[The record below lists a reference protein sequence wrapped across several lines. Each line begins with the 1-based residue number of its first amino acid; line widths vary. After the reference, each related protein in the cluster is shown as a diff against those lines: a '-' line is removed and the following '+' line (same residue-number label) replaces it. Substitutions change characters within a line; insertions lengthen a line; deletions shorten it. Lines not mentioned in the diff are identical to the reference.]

1 MRGLSYPVYTV
12 GAINAIFFGVYTRT
26 LDSLSTSSAMD
37 SSKLLSVFTAGCVA
51 GAAQL
56 SLAVPVDLVKVRL
69 QADQGERMSGDYHGH
84 HGHHHGC
91 HCHYRKVQGA
101 LGLSEERIQ
110 TGGSEGLLQGTGHT
124 GPERCEGIRN
134 LFCHLSLVRSC

>member
-26 LDSLSTSSAMD
+26 LDSLSTSPAMA
-37 SSKLLSVFTAGCVA
+37 SSRLLSVFTAGCVA

-69 QADQGERMSGDYHGH
+69 QADQGERMSGDCHGH
-84 HGHHHGC
+84 CHHGC
-91 HCHYRKVQGA
+91 HYREVQGA
-101 LGLSEERIQ
+101 LGLSEECLQ

-124 GPERCEGIRN
+124 GPQRCEGIRN
-134 LFCHLSLVRSC
+134 ILCHLSLVRSC

>member
-12 GAINAIFFGVYTRT
+12 GAINSIFFGVYTRT
-26 LDSLSTSSAMD
+26 LDSLSTSPAMA

-69 QADQGERMSGDYHGH
+69 QADQGEMMSGDYHGQH
-84 HGHHHGC
+84 E
-91 HCHYRKVQGA
+91 CHYREVQGA
-101 LGLSEERIQ
+101 LGLSEDCLQ
-110 TGGSEGLLQGTGHT
+110 TRGSEGLLQGPGHT
-124 GPERCEGIRN
+124 GPERCEGFRN